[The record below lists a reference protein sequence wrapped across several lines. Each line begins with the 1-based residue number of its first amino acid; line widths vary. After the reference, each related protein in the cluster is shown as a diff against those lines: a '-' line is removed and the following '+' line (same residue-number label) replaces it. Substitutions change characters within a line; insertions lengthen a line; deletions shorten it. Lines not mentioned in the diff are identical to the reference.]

1 MMKEEK
7 KKLRKEVLERIH
19 ALPETYCTEADAGI
33 LRQVTDMPEYRAA
46 GTVFCYVGMDQEID
60 TKPIITRM
68 LADGKRVAVPRC
80 VGRGVMNAYEIH
92 TLSVLEPG
100 MMGILEPPTSCTL
113 VEPEELQLVL
123 VPCVTCTAR
132 GERLGYGGGFY
143 DRYLEKTSAFR
154 SILVRSRVMEEAVPM
169 EEHDLCMDAVITE
182 LGRINC
188 RR

>member
-1 MMKEEK
+1 
-7 KKLRKEVLERIH
+7 
-19 ALPETYCTEADAGI
+19 
-33 LRQVTDMPEYRAA
+33 
-46 GTVFCYVGMDQEID
+46 
-60 TKPIITRM
+60 
-68 LADGKRVAVPRC
+68 
-80 VGRGVMNAYEIH
+80 MNAYEIH

-154 SILVRSRVMEEAVPM
+154 AILVRSRVMEEAVPM
-169 EEHDLCMDAVITE
+169 EEHDLCMDEVITE